1 MFNAT
6 NKTDI
11 FNLINDKSRVFFGED
26 IIEEYSHDELG
37 GTYSK
42 PDAVVKAISAD
53 EISAVCKYAYEHDI
67 PVTARGSG
75 TGLVGSCV
83 PVCNG
88 IIIDT
93 TLMNHFLE
101 LDEENLTLTVEP
113 GVLLMEI
120 SKYVEEHDLFYP
132 PDPGEKT
139 ATIGGNISTN
149 AGGMRAVKYGV
160 TRDYVRQLEVVL
172 PDGRIVTFGGKI
184 VKNSSGY
191 DLKDLII
198 GSEGTLGII
207 TKATLKL
214 LPLPKKTI
222 SLLIPFPDLS
232 TAIKTVPAIIKAK
245 CIPTAIEFMQ
255 KEVISDAESY
265 LGSKFPD
272 SSADAYLLLKF
283 DGQSTQEIEGYYDGA
298 AQICLE
304 RGAKDIFIS
313 DTAERDETIWK
324 ARVAFLEA
332 IKNSTTD
339 MDEVFT
345 MIFEKAGENAGGS
358 TGGGEDVT
366 DTATNLLNRVPPHL
380 YGGTAIPVD
389 KDAQFR
395 GARAT
400 EVTIQDLISGDR
412 VVHTAMAD
420 LVMRWSGNKFGKFG
434 FAPVGAVMPATDARV
449 LAAMRKR
456 YDRIFFLVAGYGAQG
471 GIARHAAYAFDEF
484 GHGAVVSASRSILG
498 AWKKDGGDGRN
509 FEELT
514 LEAAVKMKKD
524 LTKFVTVI

>member
-1 MFNAT
+1 MFNE
-6 NKTDI
+6 KYCSDI
-11 FNLINDKSRVFFGED
+11 FDIIKDDSRVFFGDD

-37 GTYSK
+37 GTYSR
-42 PDAVVKAISAD
+42 PDAVVKAISAE

-67 PVTARGSG
+67 PITARGSG
-75 TGLVGSCV
+75 TGLVGACV

-120 SKYVEEHDLFYP
+120 GKYVEEHDLFYP

-160 TRDYVRQLEVVL
+160 TRDYVRELEVVL

-191 DLKDLII
+191 DLKDLMI

-222 SLLIPFPDLS
+222 SLLIPFPDIS

-324 ARVAFLEA
+324 ARGAFLEA

-339 MDEVFT
+339 MDEVDVVVPRSNVSEMVEFSHKLQDKVGARIKCFGHAGDGNLHIYVLKDDLT
-345 MIFEKAGENAGGS
+345 EEQWKEKLGAAMDHMYAKAKELNGEVS
-358 TGGGEDVT
+358 GEHGIGYAKKEYLHRSLDPVSIELMRGIKKVF
-366 DTATNLLNRVPPHL
+366 DPKNLLNP
-380 YGGTAIPVD
+380 
-389 KDAQFR
+389 
-395 GARAT
+395 
-400 EVTIQDLISGDR
+400 
-412 VVHTAMAD
+412 
-420 LVMRWSGNKFGKFG
+420 GK
-434 FAPVGAVMPATDARV
+434 
-449 LAAMRKR
+449 
-456 YDRIFFLVAGYGAQG
+456 IF
-471 GIARHAAYAFDEF
+471 
-484 GHGAVVSASRSILG
+484 
-498 AWKKDGGDGRN
+498 
-509 FEELT
+509 
-514 LEAAVKMKKD
+514 
-524 LTKFVTVI
+524 